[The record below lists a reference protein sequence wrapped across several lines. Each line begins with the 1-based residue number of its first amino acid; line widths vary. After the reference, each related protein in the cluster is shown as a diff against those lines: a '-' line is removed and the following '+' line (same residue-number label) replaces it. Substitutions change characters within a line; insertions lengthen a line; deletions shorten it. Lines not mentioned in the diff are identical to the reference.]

1 MTFHNPCNLPDNRL
15 ADIAAALRPATV
27 GQLLEWA
34 RLQPTLFSAPGVLS
48 DVIVQDE
55 FTHDVVVGLTNGLV
69 LVYGS
74 T

>member
-1 MTFHNPCNLPDNRL
+1 MELHNPCNLPDSRL
-15 ADIAAALRPATV
+15 AVVADAGLPTTV

-34 RLQPTLFSAPGVLS
+34 RSQPARFSAPGVFS
-48 DVIVQDE
+48 DVVVQDE